1 MCEIVVEKISQLKFI
16 ICPDEVTADYNTV
29 YQLGFLGE
37 IRHKTN
43 CPLCRLVI
51 LSCGGRLALDS
62 AEGYTND
69 ITCEVSW
76 DSYRYILR
84 EKKPQIRYLSVQL
97 SGGDLSTFEVFHAL
111 VPFADDEKIFFGRR
125 IKERQVDFE
134 LLKNWLRCCQEWH
147 GDSCDKPIFE
157 IKEVK
162 MPPYFKVIDVY
173 KQCIVDVP
181 PHSRYLALSY
191 VWGSVKPLSA
201 IRSNILDLQQPG
213 SLIAHS
219 NNIPTTI
226 KDAIDL
232 VTRLGER
239 YLWVDSLC
247 IVQDDDPDTK
257 QAMISVMDIIYGN
270 ALMTIIAASG
280 DNANAGLPG
289 VSYGSRNRSQAI
301 ESIKPGMKL
310 TYARNLADLLQSST
324 YQSRAWT

>member
-16 ICPDEVTADYNTV
+16 IYPDEVTADYNTV

-37 IRHKTN
+37 IRQKTN

-62 AEGYTND
+62 AEGYTKD
-69 ITCEVSW
+69 ITCEISW
-76 DSYRYILR
+76 DSYRFILG
-84 EKKPQIRYLSVQL
+84 EKTPQIRYLSVQL

-111 VPFADDEKIFFGRR
+111 VPFADDEKLFFGRR

-147 GDSCDKPIFE
+147 RDSCDKPIFE

-201 IRSNILDLQQPG
+201 ITSNILDLQQPG
-213 SLIAHS
+213 SLIAYS

-257 QAMISVMDIIYGN
+257 QAMISVMDFVYGN

-280 DNANAGLPG
+280 DSANAGLPG